1 MMKLNEKLVFLR
13 KRAGLSQQELA
24 EKLCLSRQSISKWE
38 SGAGVPATE
47 HLVRIGKLL
56 HVSLD
61 VLLDDEADLQDNFE
75 RNLTE
80 LDRSAEVRKPSRVK
94 QGLIAIC
101 VLLLFAMAVS
111 WHCTGSDDSSQE
123 IIPMEEL
130 ERDRVD
136 ISSTEEFQVEPLQ
149 P

>member
-24 EKLCLSRQSISKWE
+24 EKLYLSRQSISKWE
-38 SGAGVPATE
+38 SGAGVPSTE
-47 HLVRIGKLL
+47 NLVSIGKLFHL
-56 HVSLD
+56 SLD

-80 LDRSAEVRKPSRVK
+80 LDRSAEVRKLSRVK
-94 QGLIAIC
+94 QGLIVIC
-101 VLLLFAMAVS
+101 VLLLFSMAVS
-111 WHCTGSDDSSQE
+111 WYCTGLDDSSQE
-123 IIPMEEL
+123 IPMEEL

-136 ISSTEEFQVEPLQ
+136 ILSTEEFQIEPLQ